1 MLEVWLRALE
11 QFAHSTK
18 DIGQQSLNTTRMT
31 FLLVGLIHNNYCTK
45 DEDIE
50 LQEPCFLAN
59 TVAHEIGHVI
69 GLQHDFN
76 YYQGNR
82 VATPPKQSQ
91 GKDCTNVGAIMDYF
105 QAKEKFN
112 FRNSHSFP

>member
-1 MLEVWLRALE
+1 MA
-11 QFAHSTK
+11 AG
-18 DIGQQSLNTTRMT
+18 IGTVCAFNKGYRTAVVEYYKNDFFTGR
-31 FLLVGLIHNNYCTK
+31 INNNYCPK
-45 DEDIE
+45 DEGTD

-91 GKDCTNVGAIMDYF
+91 GEDCTNVGAIMDYF
-105 QAKEKFN
+105 QAREIFN
-112 FRNSHSFP
+112 FGNSHSFP